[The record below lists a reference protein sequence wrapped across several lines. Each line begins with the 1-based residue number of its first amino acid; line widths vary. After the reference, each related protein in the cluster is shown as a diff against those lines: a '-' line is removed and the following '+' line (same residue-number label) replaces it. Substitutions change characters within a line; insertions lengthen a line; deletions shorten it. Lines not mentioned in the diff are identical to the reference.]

1 MSEVRPSIGFVADV
15 GITPRGIIECAREAE
30 RAGFAGAWII
40 EYEYDS
46 LALDQAIA
54 TATSRLTTGSAIM
67 RAFTRHPILTA
78 ETATLIDALAP
89 GRFVIGLGTGPLQ
102 RPDPTVRPQRWG
114 LPWDRPVARMREYI
128 RLVRRALS
136 GEVVDHDGEFY
147 QVHGIRLRLKPAT
160 RIPIYVA
167 AGGEQMMRLA
177 GQEADGMF
185 VHMVNEAMT
194 DRAHRVAREAATG
207 AGRSADAVKLTNL
220 LMTCVSR
227 DREAAR
233 RALRC
238 YMIDYYLHLPS
249 YQQGLAA
256 SGFPDVAKDLAACR
270 PRGDSRRSVDE
281 MLRDAAFRKAVDCLP
296 DALLDTF
303 TLAGTAEEC
312 RSRFETFVGW
322 GIDVPILYAF
332 PAAGDWV
339 AGYRAVVEA
348 FAPSGAGRAGR
359 EG

>member
-15 GITPRGIIECAREAE
+15 DITPRGIIECAREAE
-30 RAGFAGAWII
+30 QVGFAGAWII

-54 TATSRLTTGSAIM
+54 TGTPRITTGSAIM
-67 RAFTRHPILTA
+67 RAFTRHPILTG
-78 ETATLIDALAP
+78 ETATLIDSLAP

-185 VHMVNEAMT
+185 VHMVNEAT
-194 DRAHRVAREAATG
+194 THRARAVASEAAREA
-207 AGRSADAVKLTNL
+207 GRSPDGFKLTNL
-220 LMTCVSR
+220 VMTCVSR

-249 YQQGLAA
+249 YQRSLAA
-256 SGFPDVAKDLAACR
+256 SGFPDVANDLAACR

-281 MLRDAAFRKAVDCLP
+281 MLRDASFRKAVECIP

-303 TLAGTAEEC
+303 TIAGTADEC
-312 RSRFETFVGW
+312 RSRFQTFVGW
-322 GIDVPILYAF
+322 GTDVPILYAF
-332 PAAGDWV
+332 PAERDWTG
-339 AGYRAVVEA
+339 GYRAVIDA
-348 FAPSGAGRAGR
+348 FAPPRAGRAGR
-359 EG
+359 QG